1 MSYKYKFSAEKKKPR
16 AGAGGLIAQGFSEA
30 VEDPGGALRHQGNPQ
45 FRSWFHAVLLGL
57 FCVAPASATVGPI
70 KVYSILPIDYLAIR
84 R

>member
-1 MSYKYKFSAEKKKPR
+1 MSHKAKLSAEKKKPR

-30 VEDPGGALRHQGNPQ
+30 VEDPGGALRHQSNPQ

-70 KVYSILPIDYLAIR
+70 KVWEDIQYCQ
-84 R
+84 